1 MDITEGQRL
10 KDYLN
15 VTGKH
20 QKSLTDITGIRKE
33 NVSDWM
39 HGKKSIPTKHLT
51 SILRSY
57 TDICA
62 RWLLTGEGE
71 MLCDTDG
78 KKAINELDERS
89 MILKSM
95 ESMENEIAALKMAL
109 KAKDE
114 LLDMY
119 RGKPAKANIQPVM
132 ESAKKNSKNV
142 MK

>member
-1 MDITEGQRL
+1 
-10 KDYLN
+10 
-15 VTGKH
+15 
-20 QKSLTDITGIRKE
+20 
-33 NVSDWM
+33 
-39 HGKKSIPTKHLT
+39 
-51 SILRSY
+51 
-57 TDICA
+57 
-62 RWLLTGEGE
+62 